1 MILYAGVR
9 EGWNSKPARVGFSS
23 KKVGTTYASTSKNLI
38 LNYLN
43 PYHVIA
49 FVKVRIRDPYLVF
62 FPLADL
68 VNKNTNF
75 FEDSFSFWQLLLG
88 MFYHYLMEHQVFY

>member
-1 MILYAGVR
+1 MILYADVR

-88 MFYHYLMEHQVFY
+88 MLYHYLMEHQVFY

>member
-9 EGWNSKPARVGFSS
+9 EGWNSKPTRVGFSS
-23 KKVGTTYASTSKNLI
+23 KKAGTTYTSTSKNLS
-38 LNYLN
+38 LNYLILN
-43 PYHVIA
+43 PYLVIA
-49 FVKVRIRDPYLVF
+49 FVKVRIRDPSLVF
-62 FPLADL
+62 FPLANL

-88 MFYHYLMEHQVFY
+88 MFYHY